1 MIFVRFDG
9 ENFDFDS
16 ISNYAHTGM
25 ESIGNYRG
33 RPFITG
39 DGYVAPNLKT
49 EILNTD
55 LIWEVVADYP
65 FTSYL

>member
-1 MIFVRFDG
+1 MVFVRFDG
-9 ENFDFDS
+9 ESFNFES

-25 ESIGNYRG
+25 KSIGKYKG

-65 FTSYL
+65 FTSNL